1 MGIIIVSRNY
11 IYIYLQA
18 YWNIKLSAS
27 TDSLQLFI
35 YILYVSTAQLIPKWD
50 RHVQDYPVKLY
61 RIILLINI
69 NIIIAG
75 IE

>member
-27 TDSLQLFI
+27 TDSTII
-35 YILYVSTAQLIPKWD
+35 YLYYT
-50 RHVQDYPVKLY
+50 
-61 RIILLINI
+61 
-69 NIIIAG
+69 
-75 IE
+75 

>member
-35 YILYVSTAQLIPKWD
+35 YILYVSTAQLILKWD